1 MHCASCN
8 ANAQL
13 TAKAPIVHDCRGRG
27 GRRRGRGRGR
37 RRRRRRRPQ
46 TSSWIAVLRELL
58 SDTSKR
64 LNDREMGMRRGRREW

>member
-13 TAKAPIVHDCRGRG
+13 PAKAPIVHYCRGRG

-37 RRRRRRRPQ
+37 RRRRRPQ
-46 TSSWIAVLRELL
+46 TSSWIAVLRGML
-58 SDTSKR
+58 SDKSKR